1 MDNISCT
8 TSSSVLRN
16 TLPASRGDHRGRTLP
31 PNNRIANTIL
41 GKETSGYIKPS
52 RYPRPLLLPPPPRD
66 APMNTIRSIAAL
78 NQRELEAGTSDTASW
93 HADYA
98 DTAYIYIG
106 GLPYELS
113 EGDVISIF
121 SQYGEPVHCNL
132 IRDKETGKSR
142 GFAFL
147 KYEDQRSTNL
157 AVDNLSGANILG
169 RIISVDHHR
178 YKHKEDEEKAEA
190 EAREKEATQETGAG
204 GSGASRG
211 RDEDSRRPRKR
222 DAEEEEVEPRREP
235 TQKERE
241 LMKLMRDVD
250 DDDPMKEYM
259 IQQKKDEIEAEKA
272 LVGSKK
278 KRRERGDRD
287 KDRHRHRHRH
297 RPRSRSPRR
306 HRSRSQ
312 SEGGRT
318 NEPTGD
324 SYRQRRR
331 SEEREEVRNR
341 SRDHRYHSRR

>member
-1 MDNISCT
+1 
-8 TSSSVLRN
+8 
-16 TLPASRGDHRGRTLP
+16 
-31 PNNRIANTIL
+31 
-41 GKETSGYIKPS
+41 
-52 RYPRPLLLPPPPRD
+52 
-66 APMNTIRSIAAL
+66 MNTIRSIAAL
-78 NQRELEAGTSDTASW
+78 NQQELEAGTSDAASW

-113 EGDVISIF
+113 EGDIVSIF

-157 AVDNLSGANILG
+157 AVDNLSGADILG
-169 RIISVDHHR
+169 RKISVDHHR

-190 EAREKEATQETGAG
+190 EAKETQGAAAG
-204 GSGASRG
+204 GVVSHDG
-211 RDEDSRRPRKR
+211 DEDSRRRRKR
-222 DAEEEEVEPRREP
+222 DPEEEAESRRGL

-241 LMKLMRDVD
+241 LVKLMRDV

-259 IQQKKDEIEAEKA
+259 IQQKKDEIEAEKV

-287 KDRHRHRHRH
+287 KDRHRHKHRH
-297 RPRSRSPRR
+297 RSRSRSPRR
-306 HRSRSQ
+306 HRSRSR
-312 SEGGRT
+312 SERERT
-318 NEPTGD
+318 SEPAED
-324 SYRQRRR
+324 RRR
-331 SEEREEVRNR
+331 RQSEEREGTHGSDR
-341 SRDHRYHSRR
+341 SRDHRHRSRR

>member
-1 MDNISCT
+1 
-8 TSSSVLRN
+8 
-16 TLPASRGDHRGRTLP
+16 
-31 PNNRIANTIL
+31 
-41 GKETSGYIKPS
+41 
-52 RYPRPLLLPPPPRD
+52 
-66 APMNTIRSIAAL
+66 MNTIRSIAAL
-78 NQRELEAGTSDTASW
+78 NQRELEAGTSDAASW

-113 EGDVISIF
+113 EGDIVSIF

-178 YKHKEDEEKAEA
+178 YKHKEDEERAETEA
-190 EAREKEATQETGAG
+190 KEEARM
-204 GSGASRG
+204 SSRDK
-211 RDEDSRRPRKR
+211 DEDSRRPRER
-222 DAEEEEVEPRREP
+222 DAEEEAEPRRKP
-235 TQKERE
+235 TQKEKE
-241 LMKLMRDVD
+241 LVKLMRDVD

-272 LVGSKK
+272 LLESKK
-278 KRRERGDRD
+278 KRRKQHGESG
-287 KDRHRHRHRH
+287 KDRHTHRHRH

-306 HRSRSQ
+306 RRSCSRN
-312 SEGGRT
+312 ERERTTHGGDRFR
-318 NEPTGD
+318 G
-324 SYRQRRR
+324 YRRR
-331 SEEREEVRNR
+331 S
-341 SRDHRYHSRR
+341 RR